1 MASDSYVRLSL
12 DDLLGFIRGNELALI
27 YSDLIGGPPNA
38 FVIKELQ
45 KSHPTLCVGAVTA
58 FVLHQVP
65 ADLQQ
70 HLADELHRRG
80 LNGLWLPT
88 GYYLFLHGKLV
99 GHHYPPPVN
108 IRSYAPL
115 FVLAGFALMER
126 LLTDRWGKTVNL
138 IEPTLD
144 ITIGVP
150 IVAELRRQILQAL
163 LDDAKY
169 RVHDQENEHTHEQA
183 QADDPSSS
191 SSSSSSSAACATT
204 FATGFAAG
212 VTPKSSDSSSSS
224 SESAR
229 FGAGAALLGAGGALL
244 VGTLGG
250 FDAGARGD
258 TSGFA
263 FSSALGCSATASGLV
278 TSFGTSFG
286 LSLSFESLR
295 GTMNDLRI
303 DGSADCTRRDSSMS
317 CDSATRRICTR
328 STELRLLSRSA

>member
-27 YSDLIGGPPNA
+27 YSDLSSGPPNA

-70 HLADELHRRG
+70 HLAAELRRRG

-183 QADDPSSS
+183 QADDSVVVVVVVVVVLVLIFIFRKEALLIEQVQAGQGQARGPHRPAPRPSQGQGAERRARRRHLRALRSDLVERS
-191 SSSSSSSAACATT
+191 LRSPRRPPHRHRRRDQERLPPPHPRPSPRSGAKRRRPPRSREEATT
-204 FATGFAAG
+204 DQ
-212 VTPKSSDSSSSS
+212 PRLRDR
-224 SESAR
+224 EER
-229 FGAGAALLGAGGALL
+229 
-244 VGTLGG
+244 
-250 FDAGARGD
+250 
-258 TSGFA
+258 
-263 FSSALGCSATASGLV
+263 
-278 TSFGTSFG
+278 
-286 LSLSFESLR
+286 SL
-295 GTMNDLRI
+295 T
-303 DGSADCTRRDSSMS
+303 
-317 CDSATRRICTR
+317 
-328 STELRLLSRSA
+328 